1 MPSKVL
7 FVINTLSRA
16 GAEKALL
23 ELLERFSGPQWEVDL
38 FVLLGQG
45 ELVDKLP
52 KNVNLLNKRF
62 STESVLSGR
71 GRLHM
76 IKTVLGAML
85 RRGTVFRRFIYLAG
99 HTLSM
104 LGRRRF
110 QMDKLLWRVLA
121 DGAPRQAKEYD
132 LAVAFIEGGSAYYV
146 ADYVQAKKKAA
157 FVHIDYQMS
166 GYDRK
171 LDLNCYLKFDKIF
184 PISEETEKS
193 FLEIYPECTGKTY
206 VFHNIVNQKMIRERA
221 NLPGGFEDAFD
232 GARLLTVGRLTKQ
245 KAYPIAIDAMKLL
258 KDRGVKARWYVL
270 GEGDERKSLTAKI
283 EELGLAGDFL
293 LLGAKDNPYPY
304 YKQADVYVHATAFEG
319 KSIAIQEAQTLAR
332 PIVVSDITSN
342 RQQVVDG
349 EDGLVAKLEPTSI
362 ADAVQDLI
370 EHPEKA
376 KRLGEAAA
384 SRKIAFEEDMQELLS
399 LVTSRE

>member
-85 RRGTVFRRFIYLAG
+85 RRGTVFRRFTYLAG

-146 ADYVQAKKKAA
+146 ADYVKAKKKAA
-157 FVHIDYQMS
+157 FIHIDYQMS

-171 LDLNCYLKFDKIF
+171 LDLNCYLK
-184 PISEETEKS
+184 
-193 FLEIYPECTGKTY
+193 
-206 VFHNIVNQKMIRERA
+206 
-221 NLPGGFEDAFD
+221 
-232 GARLLTVGRLTKQ
+232 
-245 KAYPIAIDAMKLL
+245 
-258 KDRGVKARWYVL
+258 
-270 GEGDERKSLTAKI
+270 
-283 EELGLAGDFL
+283 
-293 LLGAKDNPYPY
+293 
-304 YKQADVYVHATAFEG
+304 
-319 KSIAIQEAQTLAR
+319 
-332 PIVVSDITSN
+332 
-342 RQQVVDG
+342 
-349 EDGLVAKLEPTSI
+349 
-362 ADAVQDLI
+362 
-370 EHPEKA
+370 
-376 KRLGEAAA
+376 
-384 SRKIAFEEDMQELLS
+384 
-399 LVTSRE
+399 